1 MILYSYKANQGD
13 IMTEQPQ
20 TEKTDTTQPVEVEAV
35 PERRVREEW
44 APRVVPHA
52 VNIVPDKD

>member
-1 MILYSYKANQGD
+1 
-13 IMTEQPQ
+13 MTEQPQ